1 MTEKSLQNIEL
12 DARRRWD
19 LLEVRIIHRIGL
31 LKPQDQIVFVGTASA
46 HRISALESA
55 MFIMDFLKSNA
66 PFWKKENWK
75 AESKWVQARDV
86 DAKALQRWSV

>member
-1 MTEKSLQNIEL
+1 MSGTFNNP
-12 DARRRWD
+12 AYG
-19 LLEVRIIHRIGL
+19 GL
-31 LKPQDQIVFVGTASA
+31 AF
-46 HRISALESA
+46 ESA

-66 PFWKKENWK
+66 PFWKKENGK